1 MCVCVLDEG
10 GGWAVSV
17 CVEGVS
23 LSVRVGGRGMG
34 GGIVCSCM

>member
-1 MCVCVLDEG
+1 MG
-10 GGWAVSV
+10 SV

-23 LSVRVGGRGMG
+23 LSVRVGVRDGG